1 MLKVSGV
8 NTFVGKKEITSNINF
23 NIYPGEVVGL
33 IGPNGAGK
41 TTIMKTILGV
51 MKFTG
56 QIYLNQVAVTENNHQ
71 ALSEVGALI
80 EHPAI
85 YPYLSG
91 RENLELYAR
100 NQKDCQQIISLL
112 QMSAYI
118 DKKCK
123 GYSLGMK
130 QKLGIAIALLNH
142 PQLVIL
148 DEPLNGLD
156 VEATIVVR
164 KIIVKYAN
172 EGTTFLIS
180 SHILSELQKVMSR
193 IILVNHGKI
202 VVDQKIN
209 DFNRQNRPQY
219 QVQTDNNELT
229 AQLLQKKQIQFQ
241 QVNDYLV
248 VAQADLFAIQ
258 DLLYSQQ
265 QHFIKLAPIA
275 INFEQLIINEL
286 NRQRGENDA
295 K

>member
-1 MLKVSGV
+1 
-8 NTFVGKKEITSNINF
+8 
-23 NIYPGEVVGL
+23 
-33 IGPNGAGK
+33 
-41 TTIMKTILGV
+41 
-51 MKFTG
+51 
-56 QIYLNQVAVTENNHQ
+56 
-71 ALSEVGALI
+71 
-80 EHPAI
+80 
-85 YPYLSG
+85 
-91 RENLELYAR
+91 
-100 NQKDCQQIISLL
+100 
-112 QMSAYI
+112 
-118 DKKCK
+118 
-123 GYSLGMK
+123 
-130 QKLGIAIALLNH
+130 
-142 PQLVIL
+142 
-148 DEPLNGLD
+148 
-156 VEATIVVR
+156 
-164 KIIVKYAN
+164 
-172 EGTTFLIS
+172 
-180 SHILSELQKVMSR
+180 MSR